1 MAELTLPQNS
11 KVQKGKDY
19 PLKEECENKKGFS
32 IYRWSPDDDENPR
45 TDYYEIDL
53 SKCGPMVLDA
63 IIKIKNEID
72 PTLTF
77 RRSCR
82 EGICGSC
89 AMNIDGVNTLA
100 CTKSI
105 DDVKGDIRIS
115 PLPHQPVVKDLVP
128 DLTNFYEQHKSVQPW
143 LKTKTDQPEK
153 EWYQSKEDREKVD
166 GMYECIMCA
175 CCSTSCPSY
184 WWSPDKYLGPAALLQ
199 ANRWIKD
206 SRDEYKEERLD
217 ELDDA
222 GQASL
227 FTRPTTS
234 AHRTP

>member
-11 KVQKGKDY
+11 KVQKGKEY
-19 PLKEECENKKGFS
+19 PLEDGCENKKGFS

-105 DDVKGDIRIS
+105 DDIKGDIKIS
-115 PLPHQPVVKDLVP
+115 PLPHQPVIKDLVP

-143 LKTKTDQPEK
+143 LKTKSDQPEK
-153 EWYQSKEDREKVD
+153 EWFQSKEDREKVD

-184 WWSPDKYLGPAALLQ
+184 WWNPDKYLGPAALLQ

-206 SRDEYKEERLD
+206 SRAVSYTHLT
-217 ELDDA
+217 L
-222 GQASL
+222 
-227 FTRPTTS
+227 PTK
-234 AHRTP
+234 RIV